1 MSAIYKLS
9 IQGIRSFDSGDRETI
24 EFGKPLT
31 LIVGSNGSGKTTVI
45 ECLKYATTGA
55 LPPNSKGGA
64 FIHDPRITG
73 EKDVRAQVKLAFTS
87 ASGVSMIVTR
97 NIQLLVKKTANTFK
111 TLEGQLVAVNRN
123 ERTTLS
129 TRANELDT
137 QVPLYMGVPRAIL
150 DYVIFCHQEE
160 SLWPLSEPSNLK
172 KRFDEIFQA
181 MKFTKALDNLKAI
194 RKDMSVDIKL
204 LKQSVEHLKVDR
216 DRSRATQVNIASLQ
230 QKIEEYQAQV
240 CSIEQQLDEITE
252 QSDKLF
258 RSNQEF
264 QQVLST
270 LASMKHNES
279 SVREQIKR
287 LEGSIEP
294 LDMGRRELESLLAN
308 FADSVR
314 EKQEEVDAAER
325 QLQGKRDRLDLLRDS
340 HTRLVL
346 QQGELNSKR
355 NNYDKNVQARDSL
368 AREVCSQY
376 GISAPAPTCG
386 ASLSAEIGRRLGETQ
401 ASVQELAASH
411 QCEQTAL
418 QQRLTGLQ
426 NSLAK
431 DEQHLKY
438 SIADRAKLSKD
449 IENLRDKLNRIA
461 YTAEDL
467 EREQHDVDKFT
478 ARVEHWKD
486 ENQTEQIN
494 AEIKRKND
502 ESVLQESD
510 LEKVQQQITKSNQH
524 SDLFA
529 RLSLLKKALE
539 TKRRQVQECHAQ
551 FAQDPR
557 AQEWGLVQ
565 GLVQGLVIGV
575 DKDEHTDTD
584 TDTDTDADAGA
595 GTWTRTDIDANIDLG
610 LRFGQ
615 FYATLQKAVAS
626 STQDYDKA
634 GRTFAENRFLLSSLE
649 EQLSAERDKIAQ
661 LTARIEQSLPEDCA
675 IEDYDEV
682 LAESEESYRTALE
695 NLKMHRTTLEFNL
708 KALHIAESDYCCYLC
723 QRKFDSPQQQSKL
736 LEELRSRTGAGFE
749 QTLQQTAEEEKQYLD
764 SLRALAKDVGGL
776 KDAKAGIQGVQSRV
790 QMTKEAVRTSK
801 DALDAVRIRLDGLKQ
816 DVAHAEGTLRPL
828 VEDAVRL
835 KKEAR
840 SVADDTQRT
849 SDELSIYGGPEE
861 DVRTVDEL
869 QARQREINVQL
880 KSLRQEVGS
889 LQEEKESRSR
899 EFNNLVSLVREKTF
913 KANEI
918 ERSLQERGAIEREI
932 EDRADSVRNLEA
944 MVTKLQADIAEA
956 SQEAAAAHASL
967 ERTKRDHLA
976 GEQAAKSKLDVLARQ
991 TEQYESLN
999 HQIEQFEQADLPA
1012 LERCN
1017 AEVERSEQDIARLG
1031 GEIEQQARAISKEVQ
1046 RLRDSKNEQKNLA
1059 LNVDLLDLRAQLEQT
1074 RDEIRRLDLQNA
1086 EAERDRYQQESL
1098 RLRGMFEKLSSE
1110 NAGRLG
1116 EIKQLQNQIQSLT
1129 RQLQTEYKDVD
1140 KTYEKEWVKL
1150 QTKTL
1155 VTDDIDTYSKALD
1168 SAIMRYHSLK
1178 MQDINRIVDELWKR
1192 TYSGTDV
1199 DTIRIKSDE
1208 VGSTARGKSYNYRV
1222 VMYKQDAELDM
1233 RGRCSAGQKV
1243 LASIIIRLALSE
1255 TFGAN
1260 CGVIAL
1266 DEPTTNLDEEN
1277 IESLA
1282 RSLSNIIEVRRHQKN
1297 FQLIV
1302 ITHDE
1307 KFLNHMGASSFTDH
1321 FYKVRRDD
1329 RQKSQI
1335 EWVDI
1340 NRVAE

>member
-279 SVREQIKR
+279 SVCEQIKR

-325 QLQGKRDRLDLLRDS
+325 QLQGKRDRLDLLRDN

-355 NNYDKNVQARDSL
+355 TNYEKNVQARDSL

-411 QCEQTAL
+411 QREQTAL

-486 ENQTEQIN
+486 VNQTEQIN

-502 ESVLQESD
+502 ESVLLESN

-539 TKRRQVQECHAQ
+539 AKRRQVQECHAQ

-565 GLVQGLVIGV
+565 GLVIGV
-575 DKDEHTDTD
+575 DKDAHTDTD
-584 TDTDTDADAGA
+584 TDTDTDAGA
-595 GTWTRTDIDANIDLG
+595 GTRTRTDIDANIDLG

-932 EDRADSVRNLEA
+932 KDRADSVRNLEA

-991 TEQYESLN
+991 AEQYESLN
-999 HQIEQFEQADLPA
+999 RQIKQFEQADLPA

-1031 GEIEQQARAISKEVQ
+1031 GEIEQQARAISEEVQ

-1208 VGSTARGKSYNYRV
+1208 VGSTTRGKSYNYRV

>member
-279 SVREQIKR
+279 SVCEQIKR

-355 NNYDKNVQARDSL
+355 NNYEKNVQARDSL

-376 GISAPAPTCG
+376 GIPAPTPTCG

-401 ASVQELAASH
+401 ASLQELTASH
-411 QCEQTAL
+411 QREQTAL

-502 ESVLQESD
+502 ESVLLESD

-539 TKRRQVQECHAQ
+539 AKRRQVQECHAQ

-557 AQEWGLVQ
+557 AQEWGLVK
-565 GLVQGLVIGV
+565 GLVIGV

-584 TDTDTDADAGA
+584 TDTDTDAGA
-595 GTWTRTDIDANIDLG
+595 GTRTRTDIDANIDLG

-776 KDAKAGIQGVQSRV
+776 KDAKAGIQGIQSRV

-840 SVADDTQRT
+840 SVAEDTQRT

-932 EDRADSVRNLEA
+932 KDRADSVRNLEA

-991 TEQYESLN
+991 TEQYDSLN

-1031 GEIEQQARAISKEVQ
+1031 GEIEQQARAISEEVQ

>member
-279 SVREQIKR
+279 SVCEQIKR

-355 NNYDKNVQARDSL
+355 NNYEKNVQARDSL

-401 ASVQELAASH
+401 ASLQELAASH
-411 QCEQTAL
+411 QREQTAL

-502 ESVLQESD
+502 ESVLLESD

-539 TKRRQVQECHAQ
+539 AKQRQVQECHAQ

-565 GLVQGLVIGV
+565 GLVIGV

-584 TDTDTDADAGA
+584 TDTDTDAGA
-595 GTWTRTDIDANIDLG
+595 GTRTRTDIDANIDLG

-736 LEELRSRTGAGFE
+736 MEELRSRTGAGFE

-790 QMTKEAVRTSK
+790 QITKEAVRTSK

-932 EDRADSVRNLEA
+932 KDRADSVRNLEA

-1031 GEIEQQARAISKEVQ
+1031 GEIEQQARAISEEVQ

>member
-64 FIHDPRITG
+64 FVHDPRITG

-216 DRSRATQVNIASLQ
+216 DRSRATQVNITSLQ

-240 CSIEQQLDEITE
+240 RSIEQQLEEITE

-279 SVREQIKR
+279 SVCEQIKR

-294 LDMGRRELESLLAN
+294 LDMGRRELESLLTN

-346 QQGELNSKR
+346 QQGELSSKR
-355 NNYDKNVQARDSL
+355 TSYDKNVQARDSL

-401 ASVQELAASH
+401 ASVHELAASH
-411 QCEQTAL
+411 QREQAAL

-431 DEQHLKY
+431 DEQRLKY

-449 IENLRDKLNRIA
+449 IENLRDKLNQIA

-486 ENQTEQIN
+486 ENQIEQIN
-494 AEIKRKND
+494 AKIKRKND
-502 ESVLQESD
+502 ESVLLESD

-529 RLSLLKKALE
+529 RLSLLKKELE
-539 TKRRQVQECHAQ
+539 AKRRQVQECQVQ
-551 FAQDPR
+551 FAQDPK

-565 GLVQGLVIGV
+565 GLGIDVE
-575 DKDEHTDTD
+575 KDAHTDTD
-584 TDTDTDADAGA
+584 TGTDTDTDAGA
-595 GTWTRTDIDANIDLG
+595 GTRTRTDIDANIDLG

-615 FYATLQKAVAS
+615 FYATLRKAVAS

-661 LTARIEQSLPEDCA
+661 LTARTEESLPEDCT

-682 LAESEESYRTALE
+682 LAETEESYRTALE

-776 KDAKAGIQGVQSRV
+776 KDAKAGIQGVLSRV

-801 DALDAVRIRLDGLKQ
+801 DALDAVQIRLDALKQ

-840 SVADDTQRT
+840 SVADDIQRT

-889 LQEEKESRSR
+889 LQAEKESRSR

-918 ERSLQERGAIEREI
+918 DKSLQERGAIEREI
-932 EDRADSVRNLEA
+932 KDRVDSVRNLEA
-944 MVTKLQADIAEA
+944 MVPKLQADIAEA

-976 GEQAAKSKLDVLARQ
+976 GEQAARSKLDVLARQ

-999 HQIEQFEQADLPA
+999 LQIEQFEQADLPA

-1031 GEIEQQARAISKEVQ
+1031 GEIEQQARAISEEVQ

-1059 LNVDLLDLRAQLEQT
+1059 LNVDLLDLRAQLGQT

-1086 EAERDRYQQESL
+1086 EAERDRYQQESQ

-1282 RSLSNIIEVRRHQKN
+1282 RSLSNILEVRRHQKN

>member
-230 QKIEEYQAQV
+230 QKIEEYQVQV

-279 SVREQIKR
+279 SVCEQIKR

-355 NNYDKNVQARDSL
+355 NNYEKNVQARDSL

-401 ASVQELAASH
+401 ASLQELAASH
-411 QCEQTAL
+411 QREQTAL

-449 IENLRDKLNRIA
+449 IENLQDKLNRIA

-502 ESVLQESD
+502 ESVLLESD

-557 AQEWGLVQ
+557 AQEWGLV
-565 GLVQGLVIGV
+565 IGV

-584 TDTDTDADAGA
+584 TDTDTDAGA
-595 GTWTRTDIDANIDLG
+595 GTRTRTDIDANIDLG

-749 QTLQQTAEEEKQYLD
+749 QTLQQTTEEEKQYLD

-776 KDAKAGIQGVQSRV
+776 KDAKAGIQGIQSRV

-801 DALDAVRIRLDGLKQ
+801 DALDAVLIRLDGLKQ

-932 EDRADSVRNLEA
+932 KDRADSVRNLEA